1 MKKAQRI
8 IANVFSKKKPRQRF
22 DPLDPTLP
30 ECMVDCFEFIE
41 AYGMRVRSLARLA
54 AQPRR

>member
-41 AYGMRVRSLARLA
+41 AYGMRSLARLA